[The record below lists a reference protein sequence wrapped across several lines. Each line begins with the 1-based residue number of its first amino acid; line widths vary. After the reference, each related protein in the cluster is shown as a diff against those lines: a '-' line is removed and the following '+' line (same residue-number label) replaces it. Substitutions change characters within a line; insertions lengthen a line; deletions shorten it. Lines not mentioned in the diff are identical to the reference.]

1 MAYSEKADLIK
12 AKDETILKQIAGE
25 NGLIND
31 DWIADA
37 IEAADAKIDIN
48 CGKYYT
54 VPFTPVPKIIKR
66 WSVQLA
72 ICWLYR
78 RSNSSNESAEN
89 QCDSVTEMLKAVSD
103 GDLEIPGV
111 TKKVSGMVI
120 SEIYDD
126 NIFDMDT
133 TLET

>member
-25 NGLIND
+25 NGIIND
-31 DWIADA
+31 DWIDES
-37 IEAADAKIDIN
+37 IEAADAKIDIH

-54 VPFTPVPKIIKR
+54 VPFTTVPKIIKR

-78 RSNSSNESAEN
+78 RSNKSNESAET
-89 QCDSVTEMLKAVSD
+89 QCENITEMLKLISD
-103 GDLEIPGV
+103 GELEVPGS
-111 TKKVSGMVI
+111 TKKTSGMVV
-120 SEIYDD
+120 SETYED

-133 TLET
+133 LET